1 MKNKAT
7 LKLGL
12 CIGLLCLSLTGFKPF
27 YGSTH
32 AEAKAIGD
40 TKMTSCIANKKFVQL
55 EKKFDARLGVY
66 AIDTGT
72 NKTIAYRPNERFAY
86 ASTYKV
92 LPQLLS

>member
-55 EKKFDARLGVY
+55 EKNLMPGLAFMQLTQVQTRLSPIGRMNGLLTHQPIKF
-66 AIDTGT
+66 
-72 NKTIAYRPNERFAY
+72 
-86 ASTYKV
+86 
-92 LPQLLS
+92 